1 MSTHCTAGA
10 AVAADATVRLAAYLG
25 QLANFLAIR
34 LRSRYNFEFRPFYA
48 LAMQITGNIV
58 QRHGLVC
65 RLAFTF
71 IPIKYQTSILLTI
84 KPLLLILLINNNL
97 LHSDKITT

>member
-1 MSTHCTAGA
+1 MSTQCTAGA
-10 AVAADATVRLAAYLG
+10 ATAAADATVRLAAYLG

-58 QRHGLVC
+58 QLHGLVC

-84 KPLLLILLINNNL
+84 TSQPT
-97 LHSDKITT
+97 DY

>member
-1 MSTHCTAGA
+1 MSCQCTAGA
-10 AVAADATVRLAAYLG
+10 AAAADADATVRLAAYLG

-48 LAMQITGNIV
+48 LAMQIV

-71 IPIKYQTSILLTI
+71 IAIKYQTSILLTI
-84 KPLLLILLINNNL
+84 TSQPT
-97 LHSDKITT
+97 D